1 MTSSPF
7 WNGGAP
13 CPSGGSGALPIRI
26 CHLITSLDTGGAE
39 RSLVNLVT
47 AMNRD
52 EFENEVITLLKP
64 GPMAQTLAQAGIPVT
79 SMEIGRQ
86 RPNPAAVLSLI
97 HHLRMKRP
105 AILQTWLYH
114 ADFFGSVTALFAKP
128 DHLVWNVRSSQID
141 DRVIRRSTR
150 YLARFL
156 GMLSRRPDAIIVN
169 SRDGQRDHERIGYR
183 PKRWV
188 NIANGV
194 DLERFHPRRDE
205 RAALRTRLG
214 VPADATVIGLVARY
228 HPMKD
233 IDTFLRAAS
242 RFQQD
247 HENAKF
253 VLCGDGLG
261 AGNSTLPK
269 VVRALDLDR
278 NIVLLGPRS
287 DIELIYPAFD
297 LLTLC
302 SIAGEGFPNVLCEAM
317 ACDVP
322 CVATDIGD
330 SAEIIGDCGVIVP
343 KGDHGALVRAW
354 HVLLAKHPQPGTETP
369 RSRIA
374 ARYSLETMRAQY
386 ESFYRSLAQKSS
398 KARDWH

>member
-7 WNGGAP
+7 CNGGAP

-79 SMEIGRQ
+79 SMEIGRHK
-86 RPNPAAVLSLI
+86 PNPAAVLALI
-97 HHLRMKRP
+97 RHLRMKRP

-128 DHLVWNVRSSQID
+128 DHLVWNVRSSQIGD
-141 DRVIRRSTR
+141 PSIRRSTR

-194 DLERFHPRRDE
+194 DLERFRPRRDE
-205 RAALRTRLG
+205 RATLRTRLG
-214 VPADATVIGLVARY
+214 IPADATVIGLVARY

-242 RFQQD
+242 RFQQE

-253 VLCGDGLG
+253 VLCGDGLD
-261 AGNSTLPK
+261 AGNSTLAK
-269 VVRALDLDR
+269 LVRALDLDR
-278 NIVLLGPRS
+278 NIVLHGPRS
-287 DIELIYPAFD
+287 DIELIYPVFD

-330 SAEIIGDCGVIVP
+330 SAEIIGDCGLIVP
-343 KGDHGALVRAW
+343 ERDPEALTRAW
-354 HVLLAKHPQPGTETP
+354 RTLLEKPSQPGTETS

-374 ARYSLETMRAQY
+374 ARYSLERMCAQY
-386 ESFYRSLAQKSS
+386 ESFYRSLMQKSP
-398 KARDWH
+398 KQDWH

>member
-1 MTSSPF
+1 
-7 WNGGAP
+7 
-13 CPSGGSGALPIRI
+13 
-26 CHLITSLDTGGAE
+26 LITSLDTGGAE

-79 SMEIGRQ
+79 SMEIGRHK
-86 RPNPAAVLSLI
+86 PNPAAVLALI
-97 HHLRMKRP
+97 RHLRMKRP

-128 DHLVWNVRSSQID
+128 DHLVWNVRSSQIGD
-141 DRVIRRSTR
+141 PSIRRSTR

-194 DLERFHPRRDE
+194 DLERFRPRRDE
-205 RAALRTRLG
+205 RATLRTRLG
-214 VPADATVIGLVARY
+214 IPADATVIGLVARY

-242 RFQQD
+242 RFQQE

-253 VLCGDGLG
+253 VLCGDGLD
-261 AGNSTLPK
+261 AGNSTLAK
-269 VVRALDLDR
+269 LVRALDLDR
-278 NIVLLGPRS
+278 NIVLHGPRS
-287 DIELIYPAFD
+287 DIELIYPVFD

-330 SAEIIGDCGVIVP
+330 SAEIIDDCGLIVP
-343 KGDHGALVRAW
+343 KGDHGALARAW

-374 ARYSLETMRAQY
+374 ARYSLEKMCAHY
-386 ESFYRSLAQKSS
+386 ESFYRSLDEKPS
-398 KARDWH
+398 KAQD

>member
-7 WNGGAP
+7 CNGGAP

-79 SMEIGRQ
+79 SMEIGRHK
-86 RPNPAAVLSLI
+86 PNPAAVLALI
-97 HHLRMKRP
+97 RHLRMKRP

-128 DHLVWNVRSSQID
+128 DHLVWNVRSSQIGD
-141 DRVIRRSTR
+141 PSIRRSTR

-194 DLERFHPRRDE
+194 DLERFRPRRDE
-205 RAALRTRLG
+205 RATLRTRLG
-214 VPADATVIGLVARY
+214 IPADATVIGLVARY

-242 RFQQD
+242 RLQQE

-253 VLCGDGLG
+253 VLCGDGLD
-261 AGNSTLPK
+261 AGNSTLAK
-269 VVRALDLDR
+269 LVRALDLDR
-278 NIVLLGPRS
+278 NIVLHGPRS
-287 DIELIYPAFD
+287 DIELIYPVFD

-330 SAEIIGDCGVIVP
+330 SAEIISDCGLIVP
-343 KGDHGALVRAW
+343 KGDHGALARAW

-386 ESFYRSLAQKSS
+386 ESFYRSLAQKSPR
-398 KARDWH
+398 ARDWH